1 MGVIPYPSFCLLE
14 NTMKKILLT
23 FLFLLI
29 AFPVYAFELLMFSN
43 PHCGYCQAFLNEVA
57 PGYDKTEY
65 AKYLPLKII
74 QVNTKMP
81 DWIAEAMSDGRLGG
95 IRVAPTFVIWDNS
108 GIHDRGKEIAR
119 LEGYPGKEIFY
130 ESIRIFIE
138 NTEKIVI
145 EKPKGSLEP
154 MDDSDNRGTPP
165 EGVINSQD
173 IMDHIYDTE
182 TEALKASKWLGCVG
196 FHTHKMNGKLIFMPC
211 EMVQR

>member
-1 MGVIPYPSFCLLE
+1 MGLVPIPLFLLE

-43 PHCGYCQAFLNEVA
+43 PHCSYCQAFLNEVA

-81 DWIAEAMSDGRLGG
+81 DWIAEAMSNGRLGG
-95 IRVAPTFVIWDNS
+95 IRATPTFVIWDNS
-108 GIHDRGKEIAR
+108 GTYDRGKEIAR

-130 ESIRIFIE
+130 ESIGIFIE

-145 EKPKGSLEP
+145 EKPNR
-154 MDDSDNRGTPP
+154 SDNPHQKP
-165 EGVINSQD
+165 EKFPNGVYNSQD

-182 TEALKASKWLGCVG
+182 TEAQTAANWLGCEG
-196 FHTHKMNGKLIFMPC
+196 THTHMIKGEKIFMPC
-211 EMVQR
+211 KME

>member
-1 MGVIPYPSFCLLE
+1 
-14 NTMKKILLT
+14 MKKILFT
-23 FLFLLI
+23 FLFLLV

-43 PHCGYCQAFLNEVA
+43 LHCGYCQAFLNEVA

-65 AKYLPLKII
+65 AKYLPLKVI
-74 QVNTKMP
+74 QVNTKIP
-81 DWIAEAMSDGRLGG
+81 DWVDKAMYDGRLAS
-95 IRVAPTFVIWDNS
+95 IRATPTFVIWDNS
-108 GIHDRGKEIAR
+108 GIYDRGKEIAR

-130 ESIRIFIE
+130 ESIGIFIE

-154 MDDSDNRGTPP
+154 MDNSDNRGTPP

-173 IMDHIYDTE
+173 IRDHIYNTE
-182 TEALKASKWLGCVG
+182 TEALKASKWLGCDG

-211 EMVQR
+211 RME